1 MIVKEVKQNMNL
13 INSIRSFLVLLA
25 CSFYLLANA
34 QVYPTGMIDTDETRK
49 LYEKLELSPSPASK
63 SGEASLN
70 NVYKVDLSQYAPSV
84 GNQGDIGSC
93 VGWSTSNAITISNA
107 MKNNWTKDEIDKKA
121 LSALYIYNNI
131 KLFGCEY
138 GSSLYDA
145 GRWLMSNGDCSRL
158 AFDTDVNN
166 CEKKVDDNCKNA
178 KRFIIKEFLA
188 LFNSESLS
196 KERIYKTKLS
206 LVDSIP
212 VVVGMDVRRNFF
224 KPQGEFWDPELMDT
238 TYVGGHAM
246 CVVGFSDAKKA
257 FKILNSWGK
266 DWGNDGYIW
275 VKYKDYKKYCKY
287 AYQYII
293 KEKDPIV
300 DDPIVTDENTE
311 VIDDPKESIPITG
324 QFDFEYYTFDSD
336 DKPVPNVTAAKY
348 DAGYMYSLAKKDWE
362 YGDLFRFIVKD
373 VPKQRYV
380 YSFSMDASG
389 LNVHYPRG
397 VEFDESDNS
406 YSAGESPIILKR
418 DNIIVPTPDTALIRE
433 EEGEDHI
440 CILYASEK
448 IVDFTKRLSKLRHSD
463 MPFAEALN
471 DSFGEIFIAAKEINY
486 ANDKMAFSANTNKE
500 KFVVPIYVTMK

>member
-1 MIVKEVKQNMNL
+1 M
-13 INSIRSFLVLLA
+13 
-25 CSFYLLANA
+25 
-34 QVYPTGMIDTDETRK
+34 
-49 LYEKLELSPSPASK
+49 
-63 SGEASLN
+63 
-70 NVYKVDLSQYAPSV
+70 
-84 GNQGDIGSC
+84 
-93 VGWSTSNAITISNA
+93 
-107 MKNNWTKDEIDKKA
+107 
-121 LSALYIYNNI
+121 
-131 KLFGCEY
+131 
-138 GSSLYDA
+138 
-145 GRWLMSNGDCSRL
+145 
-158 AFDTDVNN
+158 
-166 CEKKVDDNCKNA
+166 DDNCKNA

-324 QFDFEYYTFDSD
+324 QFL
-336 DKPVPNVTAAKY
+336 
-348 DAGYMYSLAKKDWE
+348 SL
-362 YGDLFRFIVKD
+362 I
-373 VPKQRYV
+373 
-380 YSFSMDASG
+380 
-389 LNVHYPRG
+389 
-397 VEFDESDNS
+397 
-406 YSAGESPIILKR
+406 
-418 DNIIVPTPDTALIRE
+418 
-433 EEGEDHI
+433 HI
-440 CILYASEK
+440 
-448 IVDFTKRLSKLRHSD
+448 
-463 MPFAEALN
+463 
-471 DSFGEIFIAAKEINY
+471 
-486 ANDKMAFSANTNKE
+486 
-500 KFVVPIYVTMK
+500 